1 MLLRRVFYSL
11 GVAACVF
18 SSTENASAQTS
29 GDVIFNG
36 LILDTCVVAIV
47 STGTLAAD
55 ATYTSLSSENAG
67 GARGSATVVTTSV
80 DFDLQIDTPVG
91 FSAMPA
97 GGDTGVTYG
106 ALVSATG
113 VTSLVDI
120 VDGALS
126 ALGLGL
132 TTLSVG
138 ATATRGAGVFPAGSY
153 QLPVTV
159 RCVPS

>member
-1 MLLRRVFYSL
+1 M
-11 GVAACVF
+11 
-18 SSTENASAQTS
+18 AQTS
-29 GDVIFNG
+29 GDVTFNG
-36 LILDTCVVAIV
+36 LIPGVCLVTILT
-47 STGTLAAD
+47 SGTLTPN
-55 ATYTSLSSENAG
+55 ATYTTLSSENAG
-67 GARGSATVVTTSV
+67 GARGTATVVTTSAS
-80 DFDLQIDTPVG
+80 FDLQIDSPAG

-97 GGDTGVTYG
+97 GGDTGVSYD

-113 VTSLVDI
+113 VTILSDI

-132 TTLSVG
+132 TTLNVG
-138 ATATRGAGVFPAGSY
+138 ATATRGGDTFPAGSY

>member
-1 MLLRRVFYSL
+1 MCFLPLKTPQRKQ
-11 GVAACVF
+11 AATLF
-18 SSTENASAQTS
+18 
-29 GDVIFNG
+29 FNG
-36 LILDTCVVAIV
+36 LILDTCVVAIL

-67 GARGSATVVTTSV
+67 GARGAATVVTTSL
-80 DFDLQIDTPVG
+80 DFDLQIDSPVG